1 MLFALRALF
10 LSFKVVTNLK
20 INLAKSKLV
29 YVGNVNKVD
38 GWDGI
43 MGCLVFFFFFEFLK
57 YLGFSLGDYHKTKS
71 IWDGIIEKIKH
82 ELTS

>member
-43 MGCLVFFFFFEFLK
+43 MGC
-57 YLGFSLGDYHKTKS
+57 
-71 IWDGIIEKIKH
+71 
-82 ELTS
+82 